1 MRWRFAS
8 RRSSWSLNVAGTIY
22 RAGDVFEVERDD
34 TAKQWIGAGF
44 VTEVKARRKSSGPKT
59 SGRRLTSRGK
69 R

>member
-1 MRWRFAS
+1 MAKWAEFRERLWARK
-8 RRSSWSLNVAGTIY
+8 L
-22 RAGDVFEVERDD
+22 RAGDVFEIERDD